1 MEYTEEKNLRSLA
14 ILVNPDAQ
22 STETGGGRQ
31 GPLPVLSSR
40 GIDEKGSLYVEGAIA
55 GIIGASVIALW
66 FLVLDIVQGRP
77 FHTPTVLGT
86 ALFAARDAI
95 SSGEHLHPFRATV
108 MYTWF
113 HGLVFVA
120 IGVIASCLLGVVEK
134 KPDLG
139 FGVLLLFVF
148 FEILFV
154 ASTFIFAE
162 PILGAIAWPAV
173 LFGNLLAAAAM
184 AGYLWH
190 RHKSLV
196 ITP

>member
-1 MEYTEEKNLRSLA
+1 MEYTQEKNAKTLTIFA
-14 ILVNPDAQ
+14 NPDAQ
-22 STETGGGRQ
+22 NLEQGGGRQ
-31 GPLPVLSSR
+31 GPLPILSNR
-40 GIDEKGSLYVEGAIA
+40 EIDEKANLYVEGMIA

-66 FLVLDIVQGRP
+66 FLVLDIIQGRP

-86 ALFAARDAI
+86 ALFAAKDAI
-95 SSGEHLHPFRATV
+95 SSGEHLHPFRATL
-108 MYTWF
+108 MYTWV

-120 IGVIASCLLGVVEK
+120 IGVIASWLLRVVER

-162 PILGAIAWPAV
+162 PILGVLAWPAV
-173 LFGNLLAAAAM
+173 LFGNLLAAVAM
-184 AGYLWH
+184 GGYLWY
-190 RHKSLV
+190 RHKSLA
-196 ITP
+196 ISP